1 MGRTTF
7 AVSSACAADGDLT
20 MKQLLDMLERAG
32 LGDTLRKPKL
42 RGKAETVRH
51 RLQGQLARKQA
62 HEGHG
67 EDLCDAPAL
76 PTMEAQEDAAR
87 EAQMALMNEIA
98 PKKTGQSKRAYRQ
111 ARKGKSKK
119 SPAQMEVPGR
129 PRTSKVTTRSR
140 SCEPAATPLGTV
152 PGSRV
157 CARTLS
163 PVGHRAC
170 VPQTTSTC
178 IALLAAEKRLCM
190 RVQGRCLLRVFQQ
203 WHSVT
208 EDLRAGRVHSGIL
221 RKILCSWAKGVAR
234 ERDARIRGR
243 ANMCAALAFA
253 SARVHPRWL
262 QRTLQAWSEY
272 ARSATAATAM
282 FVGPFS
288 TRVRCQKL
296 LQVLRSWAE
305 EARTEAGTA
314 ALFGSA
320 TMPNVDVG
328 LDDPFEPPI
337 VEYWGTKPSLAPAA
351 LVFSWHPC
359 SMAPVAFNFLPA

>member
-111 ARKGKSKK
+111 AAER
-119 SPAQMEVPGR
+119 QIEEVSGTDGGAR
-129 PRTSKVTTRSR
+129 QATYKQGDHKV
-140 SCEPAATPLGTV
+140 AFM
-152 PGSRV
+152 
-157 CARTLS
+157 
-163 PVGHRAC
+163 RAC
-170 VPQTTSTC
+170 GYTTWDSAREPGLCAHTVAC
-178 IALLAAEKRLCM
+178 RASRLRSSNDLDLLALLAAEKRLCM